1 MHARY
6 TLKQANEAL
15 KLVRVIADEML
26 ERRRERRGLAVRR
39 DQLERA
45 NTPEGLRKEL
55 AELDARIW
63 ELDEAL
69 LRCKLELE
77 ELGLK
82 ILRPNPLTIHI
93 PGCHDRAVAA
103 VEDQE
108 RDEDELLFCW
118 QEGEAEVSFGHPSGE
133 DGLPRRPL
141 RVARGA

>member
-1 MHARY
+1 MRARY
-6 TLKQANEAL
+6 TLQQANEAL
-15 KLVRVIADEML
+15 KLVRVIANEML
-26 ERRRERRGLAVRR
+26 ERRHERRGLAVRR

-69 LRCKLELE
+69 LRCKHELE

-82 ILRPNPLTIHI
+82 ILRSNPLKIRI
-93 PGCHDRAVAA
+93 PGCHGQPGAA
-103 VEDQE
+103 VEDQDP
-108 RDEDELLFCW
+108 DEHDLVFCW
-118 QEGEAEVSFGHPSGE
+118 QEGEAEVSSADPRDE
-133 DGLPRRPL
+133 DGLHRRPL